1 MPIHQ
6 EPTRGHGAKRKGW
19 KNRSKAQKRTDK
31 RSDRIADAF
40 GKEMDKHLNY
50 FGYADEKGSYGWS
63 EPKDR
68 AASKAINRLGKK
80 GHHKLAIEKGI
91 LKGPKKA
98 LAEAKKRK
106 KKRKKK

>member
-1 MPIHQ
+1 MAIHQ

-50 FGYADEKGSYGWS
+50 YSGSDDKGHFGWS